1 MDSSSIA
8 GTSTTHNN
16 STSLGQWPSGEGDS
30 FAGPLTQPGQDQ
42 GQEQQPQHSV
52 TAPPEQSFGP
62 EGEKV
67 ILPSNNTT
75 EVLLGG
81 EVEAE
86 EERSIH
92 VVQSTRT
99 RRFKNRI
106 ADLDYTMAPPG
117 PLDVQGCQF
126 LPAHIP
132 VQKVP
137 VIRIYGANE
146 AGQKTCV
153 HIHQVNLVCART
165 LCWCWLP
172 WRAFVLDADSA
183 YG

>member
-1 MDSSSIA
+1 MDSPSIA

-16 STSLGQWPSGEGDS
+16 STSLGQWLSEEGDS
-30 FAGPLTQPGQDQ
+30 LAGPPTQPGQDQ
-42 GQEQQPQHSV
+42 DQEQRPQLSI

-62 EGEKV
+62 EGQTI

-75 EVLLGG
+75 EVLLG

-153 HIHQVNLVCART
+153 HIHQVKLLCACALLVLVTIAS
-165 LCWCWLP
+165 LCSGC
-172 WRAFVLDADSA
+172 S
-183 YG
+183 

>member
-8 GTSTTHNN
+8 GTSTTHNI
-16 STSLGQWPSGEGDS
+16 STSLGQWLSGEGDS
-30 FAGPLTQPGQDQ
+30 FAGPFTQPDQDQ
-42 GQEQQPQHSV
+42 NQEQQPQHSI

-62 EGEKV
+62 EGQTIV
-67 ILPSNNTT
+67 LPSNTTT
-75 EVLLGG
+75 EVLLG

-106 ADLDYTMAPPG
+106 ADLDYAMAPPG
-117 PLDVQGCQF
+117 PLDVQECQF
-126 LPAHIP
+126 LPSHIP

-153 HIHQVNLVCART
+153 HIHQVKLLCAYAFLVLGT
-165 LCWCWLP
+165 LVSLCSG
-172 WRAFVLDADSA
+172 DS
-183 YG
+183 